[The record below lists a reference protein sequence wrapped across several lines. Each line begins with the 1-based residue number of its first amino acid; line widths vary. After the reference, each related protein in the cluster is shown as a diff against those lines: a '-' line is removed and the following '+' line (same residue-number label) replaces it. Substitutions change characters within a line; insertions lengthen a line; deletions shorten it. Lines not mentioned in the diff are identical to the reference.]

1 MDNVLVDFTSAF
13 SKIDPKLLKMFE
25 GRLDEVPNIFSV
37 MDPIEGA
44 IDAYILLSNN
54 LSFKIYKFNISL

>member
-44 IDAYILLSNN
+44 IDNCSTSISGNRRDLS
-54 LSFKIYKFNISL
+54 